1 MAEKKAPE
9 AWASIDWDEDLEPG
23 VYEISS
29 HGRLR
34 SYRKQAGGRLS
45 KPRVLS
51 GNISVSGYP
60 RYKLT
65 LRDGSKRTYTAHRL
79 VAFAFLGLPPT
90 EQHQVAHG
98 DGVPTNNV
106 VSNLRWATPSENL
119 ADRFDHG
126 TMTLGTR
133 NGRAKLNEAQVL
145 EIRKMFKRGA
155 TYREVT
161 SRFAIGHGT
170 AGSIKSGKNWGWLD
184 HAS

>member
-1 MAEKKAPE
+1 MAERKEPE
-9 AWASIDWDEDLEPG
+9 AWASIDWDKGLEPG

-29 HGRLR
+29 HGRLH
-34 SYRKQAGGRLS
+34 SYRRQAGGRLA
-45 KPRVLS
+45 KPRILS
-51 GNISVSGYP
+51 GNISVSGYL

-65 LRDGSKRTYTAHRL
+65 LRDGSKRIYTAHRL
-79 VAFAFLGLPPT
+79 VAFAFLGPPPT

-98 DGVPTNNV
+98 DGVTTNNV
-106 VSNLRWATPSENL
+106 VKNLRWATPSENL
-119 ADRFDHG
+119 DDRFDHG

-133 NGRAKLNEAQVL
+133 NCRAKLNEAQVL
-145 EIRKMFKRGA
+145 EIRAMFKCAA

-161 SRFAIGHGT
+161 SRFNIGSGT